1 MKYVILVSHG
11 HFAQGLQSAVMMMTG
26 KRDDILSTS
35 LEEDM
40 GTNDFAENF
49 RKLVE
54 PLTSDDEVLLFSDI
68 LSGSP
73 FTTSIEVLNQR
84 GLFAK
89 TTVFAGMNMPMV
101 LTAVLMKDNLEKQDM
116 IEAVLSEGRLGV
128 TLFQMDAVTDYQEEE
143 L

>member
-11 HFAQGLQSAVMMMTG
+11 TFAHGLKSAVLMMSG
-26 KRDDILSTS
+26 QRDDILSTS
-35 LEEDM
+35 LEEGM

-49 RKLVE
+49 AKLVE
-54 PLTSDDEVLLFSDI
+54 PITHNDEILLFSDI

-73 FTTSIEVLNQR
+73 FTTSIEVLNQKN
-84 GLFAK
+84 LFDK

-101 LTAVLMKDNLEKQDM
+101 LTAVLMKDNLEKPDL
-116 IEAVLSEGRLGV
+116 IEATLSEGKLGV
-128 TLFQMDAVTDYQEEE
+128 TLFEISAVNFEEEE

>member
-11 HFAQGLQSAVMMMTG
+11 TFAQGLQSAVLMMSG

-35 LEEDM
+35 LEDGM
-40 GTNDFAENF
+40 GTNDFAVRFKEII
-49 RKLVE
+49 K
-54 PLTSDDEVLLFSDI
+54 PIKQDDEILLFSDI

-73 FTTSIEVLNQR
+73 FTTSIEILNEQN
-84 GLFAK
+84 LFAK

-101 LTAVLMKDNLEKQDM
+101 LTAVLMKDNLEKPEM
-116 IEAVLSEGRLGV
+116 IEAVLSEGKLGV
-128 TLFQMDAVTDYQEEE
+128 MLFEVEAVNFNEEE

>member
-11 HFAQGLQSAVMMMTG
+11 TFAHGLKSAVLMMSG
-26 KRDDILSTS
+26 QRDDILSTS
-35 LEEDM
+35 LEEGM

-49 RKLVE
+49 AKLVE
-54 PLTSDDEVLLFSDI
+54 PITHDDEILLFSDI

-73 FTTSIEVLNQR
+73 FTTSIEVLNQKN
-84 GLFAK
+84 LFDK

-101 LTAVLMKDNLEKQDM
+101 LTAVLMKDNLEKPDL
-116 IEAVLSEGRLGV
+116 IEATLSEGKLGV
-128 TLFQMDAVTDYQEEE
+128 TLFEINAVNFEEEE